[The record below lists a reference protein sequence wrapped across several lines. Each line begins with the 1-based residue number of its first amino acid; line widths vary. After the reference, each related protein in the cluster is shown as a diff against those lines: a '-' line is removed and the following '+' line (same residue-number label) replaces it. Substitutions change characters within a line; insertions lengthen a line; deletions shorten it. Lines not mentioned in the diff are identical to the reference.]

1 MPEEEKDYRP
11 QIPTWAALGAMAVAV
26 LAILVL
32 VVVLFQRTTGPGEVV
47 LTFYEDASAGDCA
60 AALELLGPG
69 ADEASRAAAQALC
82 DDPESLPASPKV
94 DSVTLD
100 GPEGDANRSEVV
112 IKAGDST
119 DTWKLQRVDND
130 WLICWVPGAKAF
142 QPASEP
148 AGSDAQ

>member
-1 MPEEEKDYRP
+1 MPDDDKDYRP
-11 QIPTWAALGAMAVAV
+11 QIPTWAAIGAMAVAA

-60 AALELLGPG
+60 AATDLLGP
-69 ADEASRAAAQALC
+69 AANEASKAAAQALC
-82 DDPESLPASPKV
+82 SDPQNLPSSPKV

-112 IKAGDST
+112 IKAGDSKV
-119 DTWKLQRVDND
+119 TWKLQRVDND
-130 WLICWVPGAKAF
+130 WLICGVPGSKSF
-142 QPASEP
+142 EP
-148 AGSDAQ
+148 APDPAASDAQ